1 MDETIE
7 QLCTTLLKHELTL
20 KALSAGTLRATASE
34 VEAVRQKARRCE
46 SWLKLLGGRL
56 ALERVKSRAAAVQL
70 GGVPSALARPTVV
83 GASRLP
89 QVAERPRE
97 MPVRQR
103 LAV

>member
-34 VEAVRQKARRCE
+34 VEAGRQKAQRCE
-46 SWLKLLGGRL
+46 RWLQLLGGRL
-56 ALERVKSRAAAVQL
+56 ALERVKARAAAVQL
-70 GGVPSALARPTVV
+70 NGLPMPIVRPIAA
-83 GASRLP
+83 GARLP

-97 MPVRQR
+97 LPMRHR